1 MSKILETVKKNYEDL
16 CEMVRGDTP
25 NWTPEETLHRCS
37 EQVDALKFVEEE
49 VDYKEYRAWLIKQR
63 EDFEK
68 FEEVQKDSS
77 IFPFYDM
84 WGAMDVDIEFE
95 GMHPDKTIDFNIWE
109 EEGTKFISFYGW
121 DKKNNQVDSS
131 NSLGFYELVEVK
143 F

>member
-1 MSKILETVKKNYEDL
+1 MMSKYKKNYEDL

-68 FEEVQKDSS
+68 FEEVND
-77 IFPFYDM
+77 
-84 WGAMDVDIEFE
+84 E
-95 GMHPDKTIDFNIWE
+95 
-109 EEGTKFISFYGW
+109 
-121 DKKNNQVDSS
+121 
-131 NSLGFYELVEVK
+131 
-143 F
+143 